1 MNILFQYAVK
11 VVLGRSSGDVVAP
24 GEYWTA
30 VNVHNPWYKTVY
42 FRKKVAIAL
51 PGEQAGRVSPF
62 FEAKLGPDE
71 AFEIDRKDIFQHV
84 GSDEFLKGFV
94 VIESPAELDVV
105 AVYTAAGREE
115 FVETFHSERVA
126 PRRMEIG
133 LADLVPVPD
142 ANGSFCRREEG
153 NLIVTVRNQGS
164 AGAGPSVTRVDFGVH
179 GLVDMPT
186 PPLAAGASVD
196 LKFPIPR
203 GCFDPDC
210 EFRITVDVGGAV
222 VESNEGNNFA
232 SGMCLG

>member
-51 PGEQAGRVSPF
+51 PGEQPGRVSPF

-71 AFEIDRKDIFQHV
+71 AFEIDRI
-84 GSDEFLKGFV
+84 
-94 VIESPAELDVV
+94 
-105 AVYTAAGREE
+105 
-115 FVETFHSERVA
+115 
-126 PRRMEIG
+126 
-133 LADLVPVPD
+133 
-142 ANGSFCRREEG
+142 
-153 NLIVTVRNQGS
+153 
-164 AGAGPSVTRVDFGVH
+164 
-179 GLVDMPT
+179 VDMPT
-186 PPLAAGASVD
+186 LPLAAGASVD
-196 LKFPIPR
+196 LKFPIPP

-210 EFRITVDVGGAV
+210 EFRIIVDVGGAV

-232 SGMCLG
+232 SGTCLG